1 MTDKTKVL
9 IAEDDND
16 DFELFNVALQD
27 LSLSVII
34 SRAENGE
41 ILMTLLDTSEPDI
54 LFLDLFLPRKDGKT
68 CLREIRSNKKYDLLP
83 VIVFSSLTDPHSIEF
98 TFREGAN
105 LFVIKPA
112 SFSELR
118 DVLKRI
124 FSIEWKKSMY
134 YPAFP
139 QFVVN
144 SALGSN

>member
-27 LSLSVII
+27 LSLSVVIT
-34 SRAENGE
+34 RAENGE
-41 ILMTLLDTSEPDI
+41 ILFTLLDVSEPDI
-54 LFLDLFLPRKDGKT
+54 LFLDLLMPCKDGKT
-68 CLREIRSNKKYDLLP
+68 CLREIRANKKYDLLP
-83 VIVFSSLTDPHSIEF
+83 VVVFSSLTDPHSIEF

-105 LFVIKPA
+105 LYVIKPA

-118 DVLKRI
+118 EVLKRI
-124 FSIEWKKSMY
+124 FSIQWKRSMY

-139 QFVVN
+139 DFVVN
-144 SALGSN
+144 SALGAN